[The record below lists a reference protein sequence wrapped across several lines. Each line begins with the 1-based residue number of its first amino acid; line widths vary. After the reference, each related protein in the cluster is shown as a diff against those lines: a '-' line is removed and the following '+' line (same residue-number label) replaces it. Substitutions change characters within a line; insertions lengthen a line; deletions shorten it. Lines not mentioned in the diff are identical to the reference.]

1 MDLLRV
7 LKEEG
12 LAVVDARDAKTFAMA
27 LVLAAERGHT
37 NNVRC
42 LLDRGVSVDAPN
54 SERST
59 ALHVSATAGRLEIV
73 ELLLNT
79 GAAVDRGN
87 SKSYTPLMLAT
98 REGHTDVVQA
108 LLSRHAA
115 LELRNNKDGTALS
128 LAVQCGRVAVT
139 RLLLSAGAKVDTM
152 DNEGMT
158 PLMFASRNGQL
169 ALVEL
174 LVTRDARL
182 DMFCESGHTA
192 LHLAAENGRLEVVQ
206 ELLSSGADLMAR
218 DQVAGLT
225 PLMYAASLGHAYI
238 VEELLPLSFQHEI
251 DAVEIKS
258 KEGCTALYLAASRQH
273 KAVCELLLD
282 VGRASVDAA
291 EWRGYTPLMAA
302 AKRGFVDIVQV
313 LLSRGA
319 TVEAVN
325 RDGNRALEIAARSGR
340 AAVVRV
346 LLENGAF
353 VDAPNRTRG
362 YTALST
368 AALRG
373 HIEVIYLLLGHGANV
388 EAQSCIGD
396 TPMLLAATRG
406 RLEVRCYE
414 SLPALEGE
422 GHFEIDKFRG
432 ALEDAPGQRF
442 RGIEVELPSFQ
453 PWSDEEE
460 EVEDNR
466 KSPCQDLREA
476 LGLLAAVAHV
486 DNAAYKKLL
495 VENGKLTVGKQ
506 EEQFEGEVMPRFQL
520 ALVDNGIDGDG
531 ELLCTGSTEIE
542 IPVSVQL
549 GPWLTTSSQEMIA
562 YLRKVQETIRTI
574 RSQWRQYVDR
584 DPPRLSVVFVLESIT
599 VDLRDIHIS
608 DELVGLVESLATDG
622 IRLSGL
628 ALRQELG
635 YQFTATENLEKAQQ
649 TVGKLMFGLFGGV
662 KKTVEFDSNFDFEA
676 TSMTGPL
683 AAEYGYSHQL
693 AIASVHFDCE
703 AMQNWV
709 FERMCSAVAVSQT
722 TKYLSLGLELDDGD
736 SDGDDHDDGDWALCR
751 WRWQWILFACFSER
765 SRLHSRLKG
774 LTLHNAVVTNEVVK
788 AMAAVLASDA
798 PEEGLLGELTLP
810 PNGLAGVTSLTIEFN
825 RDPDPE
831 ALQGMLLLVGASLTY
846 LTLKLESFNTSEL
859 EGIVASCPNLIE
871 LAVYTHTIEMRFCL
885 RDTNH
890 RDLTLD
896 SSSHLWFSWDIIGI
910 AEALCDCENPLAKC
924 TRRMRVRL
932 DQNVFNRMVHPRH
945 SGLHWKVRCVLD
957 SDDENTPPNVM
968 QGRASPETK
977 EEARRLADKTEA
989 EERCRQVK
997 IEMDERARRDKE
1009 EARARTQE
1017 LILLIVSINKKP

>member
-1 MDLLRV
+1 M
-7 LKEEG
+7 EE
-12 LAVVDARDAKTFAMA
+12 
-27 LVLAAERGHT
+27 
-37 NNVRC
+37 
-42 LLDRGVSVDAPN
+42 DRWD
-54 SERST
+54 
-59 ALHVSATAGRLEIV
+59 
-73 ELLLNT
+73 
-79 GAAVDRGN
+79 
-87 SKSYTPLMLAT
+87 
-98 REGHTDVVQA
+98 
-108 LLSRHAA
+108 
-115 LELRNNKDGTALS
+115 
-128 LAVQCGRVAVT
+128 
-139 RLLLSAGAKVDTM
+139 
-152 DNEGMT
+152 
-158 PLMFASRNGQL
+158 F
-169 ALVEL
+169 
-174 LVTRDARL
+174 
-182 DMFCESGHTA
+182 
-192 LHLAAENGRLEVVQ
+192 
-206 ELLSSGADLMAR
+206 
-218 DQVAGLT
+218 
-225 PLMYAASLGHAYI
+225 
-238 VEELLPLSFQHEI
+238 LLPWCH
-251 DAVEIKS
+251 
-258 KEGCTALYLAASRQH
+258 
-273 KAVCELLLD
+273 
-282 VGRASVDAA
+282 
-291 EWRGYTPLMAA
+291 
-302 AKRGFVDIVQV
+302 
-313 LLSRGA
+313 
-319 TVEAVN
+319 
-325 RDGNRALEIAARSGR
+325 
-340 AAVVRV
+340 RV
-346 LLENGAF
+346 SH
-353 VDAPNRTRG
+353 R
-362 YTALST
+362 
-368 AALRG
+368 LRY
-373 HIEVIYLLLGHGANV
+373 V
-388 EAQSCIGD
+388 
-396 TPMLLAATRG
+396 
-406 RLEVRCYE
+406 
-414 SLPALEGE
+414 
-422 GHFEIDKFRG
+422 KG

-460 EVEDNR
+460 EVEDNG

-486 DNAAYKKLL
+486 DNAAYKKML

-506 EEQFEGEVMPRFQL
+506 EEQLEGEVMPRFQL

-531 ELLCTGSTEIE
+531 ELLKGIIEFCGTEQYSAQSAEYKRTLVKIAARGGMKLCTGSTEIE

-584 DPPRLSVVFVLESIT
+584 DPPRLSAG
-599 VDLRDIHIS
+599 IHH
-608 DELVGLVESLATDG
+608 ATDG

-628 ALRQELG
+628 ALREELG
-635 YQFTATENLEKAQQ
+635 YQFTATENLEKARQ

-798 PEEGLLGELTLP
+798 PEEGLLGYPSHSNDALIDICIRAESTIKLLSMRREEVLNTSHSFKLEREISGVRLLSEIDASGWINVLIPGFGRCQVQHKSLIYRELTLP

-831 ALQGMLLLVGASLTY
+831 ALQGMLLLVGASLTH

-932 DQNVFNRMVHPRH
+932 DQNVFNRPYNECYAALAKMLEVNRTLEYLDVVAQRPHFLRH
-945 SGLHWKVRCVLD
+945 SNKFKARHFEAL
-957 SDDENTPPNVM
+957 PVM
-968 QGRASPETK
+968 LSALSMKCRAAFLSVMGT
-977 EEARRLADKTEA
+977 RRSE
-989 EERCRQVK
+989 
-997 IEMDERARRDKE
+997 RRDTKKRRQLPLPMLNQHVLVGIFE
-1009 EARARTQE
+1009 YAAPHVTRRVYCREYDFFETGRYFV
-1017 LILLIVSINKKP
+1017 LI